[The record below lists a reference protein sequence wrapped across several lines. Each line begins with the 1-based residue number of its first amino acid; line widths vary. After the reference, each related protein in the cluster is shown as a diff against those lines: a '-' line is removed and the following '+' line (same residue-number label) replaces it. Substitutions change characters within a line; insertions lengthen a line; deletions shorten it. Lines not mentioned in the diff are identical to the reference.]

1 MASDNKQK
9 IVHVHLPE
17 SETYKTTLTAGKH
30 ELIADEPESVPGGSD
45 QGPDPYDY
53 LLMALGSCT
62 VMTVKM
68 YAQHK
73 EWPLEDVFAELRH
86 NKKHSKDCEN
96 CDDKNSKID
105 VIEKELI
112 VKGDLTKEQIDRLL
126 EISQRCPVNRTLLG
140 DIDIDSTITH
150 RE

>member
-1 MASDNKQK
+1 MTSDNKQK
-9 IVHVHLPE
+9 IIHVHLPE

-30 ELIADEPESVPGGSD
+30 ELIADEPEDVKGGTD

-73 EWPLEDVFAELRH
+73 EWPIENLYAELRH
-86 NKKHSKDCEN
+86 NKRHTEDCEN
-96 CDDKNSKID
+96 CDDPKSKID
-105 VIEKELI
+105 HIEKELI
-112 VKGDLTKEQIDRLL
+112 VEGDLTEEQIDRLL
-126 EISQRCPVNRTLLG
+126 EISNRCPVNRTLLG
-140 DIDIDSTITH
+140 DIKIESSITH
-150 RE
+150 K

>member
-9 IVHVHLPE
+9 IIHVHLPK

-30 ELIADEPESVPGGSD
+30 ELIADEPEEVKGGND

-68 YAQHK
+68 YAQRK
-73 EWPLEDVFAELRH
+73 EWPIENLFVELRH
-86 NKKHSKDCEN
+86 NKRHTEDCEN
-96 CDDKNSKID
+96 CDDPKSKID
-105 VIEKELI
+105 HIEKELI
-112 VKGDLTKEQIDRLL
+112 VEGDLTEKQLNRLL
-126 EISQRCPVNRTLLG
+126 EISNRCPVNRTLLE
-140 DIDIDSTITH
+140 DIKIKSSIVSK
-150 RE
+150 